1 MAGTEEQIEIDLGDM
16 PKVEEPKAEEP
27 TIEIIDEN
35 APVEAVAQDDE
46 ENPQDVEKAL
56 KKLKKK
62 VEKEK
67 EGRLEAERRAKE
79 LEIQAQHAMNKASEN
94 DFHLV
99 RSAIDRLNLDQ
110 DMLKAQLRDS
120 MAIGDFDKA
129 AEIQAAMVSNT
140 TNLNQ
145 LERGLEEMKNAPRQ
159 PVQPQQR
166 NTVDV
171 DDLIGRVTPRSAEWL
186 RKNKDALPDERSIR
200 IMGRAHEDAVDM
212 GIIPESDEYFSFVE
226 GRLGIGNRKNNDTQ
240 GDDAMSG
247 AAKVTKNRQ
256 SPPSAPVSR
265 NPVNSEGTRPGV
277 IRLTAAEVEAAKISG
292 ISPQEYYRLKMDD
305 RNRN

>member
-16 PKVEEPKAEEP
+16 PKVEPPKAEEP

-35 APVEAVAQDDE
+35 ASPEVVAQDDD

-67 EGRLEAERRAKE
+67 EARLEAERRAKE
-79 LEIQAQHAMNKASEN
+79 LEMQAAQAMNKASES

-99 RSAIDRLNLDQ
+99 SSAIDRLNMDQ

-129 AEIQAAMVSNT
+129 AEIQAAMVANT
-140 TNLNQ
+140 TNLKQ
-145 LERGLEEMKNAPRQ
+145 LERGLEEMKNTPRQ
-159 PVQPQQR
+159 PVQPVQR
-166 NTVDV
+166 NTVSV
-171 DDLIGRVTPRSAEWL
+171 DDLIDRVTPRSAEWL

-200 IMGRAHEDAVDM
+200 IMGRAHEDAIDL
-212 GIIPESDEYFSFVE
+212 GIIPESDEYFNFVE
-226 GRLGIGNRKNNDTQ
+226 GRLGIGNRKNNDYD

-247 AAKVTKNRQ
+247 AAKAVKNRQ
-256 SPPSAPVSR
+256 SPPAAPVSR

-277 IRLTAAEVEAAKISG
+277 IKLTAAEVEAAKISG
-292 ISPQEYYRLKMDD
+292 ISPQEYYRLKMQD